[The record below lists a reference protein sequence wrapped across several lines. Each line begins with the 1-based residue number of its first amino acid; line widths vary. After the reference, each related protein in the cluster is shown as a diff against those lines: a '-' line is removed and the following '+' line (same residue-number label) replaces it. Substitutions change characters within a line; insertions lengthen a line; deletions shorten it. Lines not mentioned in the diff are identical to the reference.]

1 MRMYPAITPPHVY
14 IRIRNRN
21 PSTPEN
27 PHPTVMPNTQQSPT
41 RAKNISNAGQRLGI
55 PISDDHAQLIAKS
68 SDSLYDAIATVR
80 SLEYQDHEP
89 CNVFQPVLLVDSLD
103 KGGDQ

>member
-1 MRMYPAITPPHVY
+1 MYPAITPPHVY

-21 PSTPEN
+21 PSTSAN
-27 PHPTVMPNTQQSPT
+27 PHTIAMPDTEQTQ
-41 RAKNISNAGQRLGI
+41 RAKDIYDAGQRLGI
-55 PISDDHAQLIAKS
+55 PISKDHAELVAKS
-68 SDSLYDAIATVR
+68 SDSLCDAIDTVR

-89 CNVFQPVLLVDSLD
+89 CNVFHPVVLIDGSG

>member
-21 PSTPEN
+21 PSTSAN
-27 PHPTVMPNTQQSPT
+27 PHTIAMPNTEQTQRSQY
-41 RAKNISNAGQRLGI
+41 IFNAGQRLGI
-55 PISDDHAQLIAKS
+55 PISEDHAELVAKS
-68 SDSLYDAIATVR
+68 SDSLYDAIDTVR

-89 CNVFQPVLLVDSLD
+89 CNVFHPVTLANGSD